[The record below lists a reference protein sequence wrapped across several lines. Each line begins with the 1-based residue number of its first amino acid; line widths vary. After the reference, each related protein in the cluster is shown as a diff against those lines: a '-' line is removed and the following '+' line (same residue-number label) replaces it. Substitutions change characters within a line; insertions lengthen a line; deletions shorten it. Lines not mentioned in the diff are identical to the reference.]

1 MILLWLAVAALSVL
15 AVLFVAAPLLSRRH
29 RAAPSRRQLDLRI
42 YREQLAEVDR
52 DVERGLLRDSEAEAA
67 RTEVKRRILAVG
79 DRTEDQGGSDNEAKE
94 PAGRRRLAVGLL
106 GLAAPIAAVGLY
118 LIVGAPGDVDRPL
131 AERSAA
137 GSGNALDT
145 MSAEDAVRA
154 LAHALESRPND
165 VEGWT
170 LLGRSYVSL
179 QQFPEAVDAFGR
191 AHALAPDRPDI
202 AASYGEAQVAAAD
215 GRVTDEARSVFVGVL
230 AADPREPR
238 ARFYLGL
245 AKAQAGDVRGALQDW
260 VDLVALSPADAPWLT
275 AVREQIARA
284 AGELGLDIA
293 SLSPSAEAEA
303 LGGAPA
309 GPRLGASDV
318 EAARQ
323 MAPEDRGR
331 MIRSM
336 VERLATR
343 LEASPDDREGWL
355 RLARAYDVLGE
366 TDKAAEARA
375 RAAALGKR

>member
-1 MILLWLAVAALSVL
+1 
-15 AVLFVAAPLLSRRH
+15 
-29 RAAPSRRQLDLRI
+29 
-42 YREQLAEVDR
+42 
-52 DVERGLLRDSEAEAA
+52 
-67 RTEVKRRILAVG
+67 
-79 DRTEDQGGSDNEAKE
+79 
-94 PAGRRRLAVGLL
+94 
-106 GLAAPIAAVGLY
+106 
-118 LIVGAPGDVDRPL
+118 
-131 AERSAA
+131 
-137 GSGNALDT
+137 

-154 LAHALESRPND
+154 LARALESRPND
-165 VEGWT
+165 VEGWA
-170 LLGRSYVSL
+170 LLGRSYVGL
-179 QQFPEAVDAFGR
+179 QQFPEAVDALGR
-191 AHALAPDRPDI
+191 AHALAPDRADI
-202 AASYGEAQVAAAD
+202 AASYGEARVAAAD
-215 GRVTDEARSVFVGVL
+215 GRVTDEARSVFAGVL

-245 AKAQAGDVRGALQDW
+245 AKAQGGDVRGALQDW
-260 VDLVALSPADAPWLT
+260 VDLVALSPADAPWLA

-284 AGELGLDIA
+284 AGELGVDVA

-309 GPRLGASDV
+309 GPGPGAGDI

-323 MAPEDRGR
+323 MTPEDRGR

-375 RAAALGKR
+375 RAAALAQ